1 MVYLVIGT
9 QNSGKS
15 VLAEKLAMET
25 KDPSRIYLATMK
37 VCDDDAKER
46 VAKHRKQ
53 REGKGFVTVEKEYD
67 ITDVLSGMEKP
78 DETTLCLECVS
89 NLVGNELYDNPENF
103 GVKELLASEAE
114 TAGKK
119 AEFADRVAAEIK
131 AVADKVSNII
141 LVTNEYEDK
150 DDEFDDET
158 KLYVELLKMVNER
171 ISGFSDETYD
181 LRKERKP

>member
-25 KDPSRIYLATMK
+25 KDPCRVYLATMK
-37 VCDDDAKER
+37 VCDDAAKER

-53 REGKGFVTVEKEYD
+53 REGKGFVTVEKEYG
-67 ITDVLSGMEKP
+67 ITDVPGEIDKP
-78 DETTLCLECVS
+78 GETTLCLECVS
-89 NLVGNELYDNPENF
+89 NLVGNELYDNQESF
-103 GVKELLASEAE
+103 GVKELLPSEADA
-114 TAGKK
+114 AGKR

-150 DDEFDDET
+150 NDEFDDET
-158 KLYVELLKMVNER
+158 RLYVELLKMVNER
-171 ISGFSDETYD
+171 ISGFSDEIYD
-181 LRKERKP
+181 LRKERKT